1 MSSSVFFKFKSQKE
15 PSRVTFDGTGISV
28 FELKREIISINRLG
42 DGTDFELAVYNE
54 DSNEEYDDDTTIIP
68 RSTSIIARRL
78 PPARPGKG
86 GAARYV
92 SGKMPVNALNS
103 SRIEKQSKPAVPGKK
118 PGSPNG
124 TTGGSEAQ
132 TEEEKI
138 AAMFKAGAEQWD
150 KQQQELANAT
160 PVHRGGAFK
169 GKPQNMANVPNHP
182 PPTGYICYRCGEK
195 GHWIQLCPTNS
206 DPTFDGRPRVKR
218 TTGIPR
224 SFLKTIDKPAAL
236 SVDGS
241 SDNTGHQP
249 SGVMVNADGDFVIA
263 EPDKASWEQYQ
274 AKAKVSAAAEK
285 VAAAGS
291 KDLQD
296 RGLECSIDKR
306 LFVEPMK
313 TPCCGRVYCSDC
325 ITNALVESDFVC
337 PGCESSGVLIDDL
350 KADEETEAKVKAY
363 IEEQDK
369 LKREKERSKSPSVKA
384 ETNPSPKINT
394 KKEEKDKPTMPIV
407 NGNGVKSSTPTK
419 SSVSPVNLKKRP
431 AEDELENKRTPK
443 GPAAMRAEPQQ
454 QQLQVQQPQQLFNNN
469 STFNPMD
476 GFVPNVPFN
485 PHQQQFPNSNF
496 FPQQDMNQ
504 MGYQNGNG
512 FMAASMGGMM
522 GMDQSMVSPMAMG
535 GYSTNSGYGNG
546 MGTMGTMGGFQHSG
560 SYSGYNGTN
569 GNGMVGPNGG
579 YGHSIPM
586 QPQPMA
592 MGSTMHMNGMNGM
605 NMNGMQPGV
614 GSMAFNGGT
623 FPNQQRTVF
632 SEPFPSEEDNA
643 YFRKPVNPHRHQARQ
658 RRVRPSDYREL

>member
-1 MSSSVFFKFKSQKE
+1 MLISSIADTWV
-15 PSRVTFDGTGISV
+15 
-28 FELKREIISINRLG
+28 RL
-42 DGTDFELAVYNE
+42 Y
-54 DSNEEYDDDTTIIP
+54 S
-68 RSTSIIARRL
+68 
-78 PPARPGKG
+78 
-86 GAARYV
+86 
-92 SGKMPVNALNS
+92 
-103 SRIEKQSKPAVPGKK
+103 
-118 PGSPNG
+118 
-124 TTGGSEAQ
+124 
-132 TEEEKI
+132 
-138 AAMFKAGAEQWD
+138 
-150 KQQQELANAT
+150 AT

-195 GHWIQLCPTNS
+195 GTLYDCNIVNYKACANVCLTLGHWIQLCPTNS

-224 SFLKTIDKPAAL
+224 SFLKTIEKPAAL

-363 IEEQDK
+363 IEEKDK
-369 LKREKERSKSPSVKA
+369 LKREKERSKSPSVKT
-384 ETNPSPKINT
+384 ETKPSPSTNS
-394 KKEEKDKPTMPIV
+394 KEEKDKPTIPIT
-407 NGNGVKSSTPTK
+407 NGNGVKSPTPTK
-419 SSVSPVNLKKRP
+419 TSVSPVNSKKRP
-431 AEDELENKRTPK
+431 AEDELENTRIPK
-443 GPAAMRAEPQQ
+443 GPAAMRADQQQ
-454 QQLQVQQPQQLFNNN
+454 QQLQVQQPQQQPQQLFNSNN
-469 STFNPMD
+469 AFNPMD
-476 GFVPNVPFN
+476 GFVPSVPFN
-485 PHQQQFPNSNF
+485 PHQQQFPNGNF
-496 FPQQDMNQ
+496 FPQQGMNQ

-522 GMDQSMVSPMAMG
+522 GMDQSIANPMMMG
-535 GYSTNSGYGNG
+535 GYNTNGGYGNS
-546 MGTMGTMGGFQHSG
+546 MGTMGTMGGFQNG
-560 SYSGYNGTN
+560 LYSGYNDAN
-569 GNGMVGPNGG
+569 GNGMMGPNGG
-579 YGHSIPM
+579 YGHSMPM
-586 QPQPMA
+586 PPQPIA
-592 MGSTMHMNGMNGM
+592 MGGNMHINGMNGM
-605 NMNGMQPGV
+605 NLNGTPAGIGNMG
-614 GSMAFNGGT
+614 FNGGT